1 MSDIPHA
8 RKILERL
15 LNDLEAFDSDIMQ
28 TRAAVKSA
36 LLHMYRDKH
45 KAVKGRRTSQK
56 MSASL
61 RDAIKSMCEHNPEMH
76 TRDVA
81 ELLNIN
87 QGRVTEVLAGKYDE
101 LS

>member
-8 RKILERL
+8 RRILERL
-15 LNDLEAFDSDIMQ
+15 LKDLQEFDSDIMQ

-36 LLHMYRDKH
+36 LKHMYRDKY
-45 KAVKGRRTSQK
+45 KIVKGPRTSRR
-56 MSASL
+56 MTATL
-61 RDAIKSMCEHNPEMH
+61 RDQIKSMCDHNPEMH
-76 TRDVA
+76 TKDVA
-81 ELLNIN
+81 EKLGIN